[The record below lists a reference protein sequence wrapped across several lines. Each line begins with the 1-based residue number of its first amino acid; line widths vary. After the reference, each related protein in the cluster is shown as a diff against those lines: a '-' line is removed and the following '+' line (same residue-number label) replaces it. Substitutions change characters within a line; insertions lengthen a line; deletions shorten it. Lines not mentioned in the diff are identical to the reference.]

1 MSFSLSSS
9 ELEGMLLKIEER
21 ERGGTYAE
29 SGLQAKCGTLIELG
43 LHAKGGTL
51 VELGSQGDIF
61 SSNFTFLLMIRFL
74 DFG

>member
-1 MSFSLSSS
+1 MSSS

-29 SGLQAKCGTLIELG
+29 SGSW
-43 LHAKGGTL
+43 AKGGTL
-51 VELGSQGDIF
+51 AELGSQADIF
-61 SSNFTFLLMIRFL
+61 SSKFTYLLMIIFL